1 MKRKISDCVFSRFF
15 QCELAS
21 SKFMIVAGDV
31 FENNVEILEEIK
43 NLVIFM
49 YLIHIEN
56 DVEMLAKIKSLV
68 IHISKYTLKMMWL
81 LDIIFSIRYAGLP

>member
-43 NLVIFM
+43 NLVIHM

-56 DVEMLAKIKSLV
+56 DVEMLAKIKILV
-68 IHISKYTLKMMWL
+68 IHISK
-81 LDIIFSIRYAGLP
+81 

>member
-1 MKRKISDCVFSRFF
+1 
-15 QCELAS
+15 
-21 SKFMIVAGDV
+21 MIVAGDV

-43 NLVIFM
+43 NLVIHM

-68 IHISKYTLKMMWL
+68 IHISK
-81 LDIIFSIRYAGLP
+81 